1 MATIVSN
8 FFSAL
13 QDILE
18 TLHVYDEPPPFD
30 GAPIPDHWKET
41 VPEIKDSLLPL
52 FADFYSV
59 IHNASLDPEFGLIH
73 DAVDWLFELVET
85 ISKGMPDTEVVFSQL
100 SKSEIRGMM
109 SVVESGLAHVP
120 HEMPRHCGVFSK
132 AAPIAHRLILQKL
145 SLKL

>member
-13 QDILE
+13 QDILQ
-18 TLHVYDEPPPFD
+18 TLHVYDEPLPSD
-30 GAPIPDHWKET
+30 EDSIPDYWKET
-41 VPEIKDSLLPL
+41 VPEIKDSLIPL
-52 FADFYSV
+52 FGDFYAV
-59 IHNASLDPEFGLIH
+59 IHCASLDPEFGLIH

-85 ISKGMPDTEVVFSQL
+85 ISKGMPDTEVVFSHL
-100 SKSEIRGMM
+100 SKSETRGMM
-109 SVVESGLAHVP
+109 DAVENGLARVP
-120 HEMPRHCGVFSK
+120 REMPRDPGVFSK